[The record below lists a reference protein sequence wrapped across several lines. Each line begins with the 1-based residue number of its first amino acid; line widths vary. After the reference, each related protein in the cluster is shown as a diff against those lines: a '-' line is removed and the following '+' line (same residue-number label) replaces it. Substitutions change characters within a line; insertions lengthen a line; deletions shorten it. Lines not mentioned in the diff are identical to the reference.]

1 MLMQASSVNGCHSPT
16 MDMLLSANDSLS
28 FQEMLDVDIKSEI
41 DTVLGG
47 HSDFSAFSFSD
58 LPPLELDDD
67 PTDINMWFSTSS
79 TSNNS
84 NSSNFNIDFIG
95 SEAAAMMVNPN
106 SVMPLTLVA
115 RQSVAPTTTARSV
128 SPTDEPARPS
138 SPQPKPLIKHILSEA
153 RKPISKTIKISSP
166 TISKS
171 VVRQTQTITPISDK
185 QQSVLNIKNAIQRQ
199 ITTNGNVMHAQTQ
212 QINGARLVRKQQLS
226 RYSDDEKVYPKPAYS
241 YSCLIAMALKNSRT
255 GSLPVSE
262 IYNFMW

>member
-1 MLMQASSVNGCHSPT
+1 

-47 HSDFSAFSFSD
+47 HSDFSAFNFSE

-67 PTDINMWFSTSS
+67 PTDLNVWLSS
-79 TSNNS
+79 NS
-84 NSSNFNIDFIG
+84 NHSTSNFNIDFIG

-115 RQSVAPTTTARSV
+115 VPAKSA
-128 SPTDEPARPS
+128 SPTQPQPPRSPPAKAEPAKPVKLISVTDSKTRP
-138 SPQPKPLIKHILSEA
+138 LG
-153 RKPISKTIKISSP
+153 KTIKISSP
-166 TISKS
+166 SVGRKS
-171 VVRQTQTITPISDK
+171 LVTTTTTTQTGEIKTSGS
-185 QQSVLNIKNAIQRQ
+185 SVLNVKNVQRLTAQ
-199 ITTNGNVMHAQTQ
+199 NGIAATQ
-212 QINGARLVRKQQLS
+212 NGAVNGIRVVSRKQQLS
-226 RYSDDEKVYPKPAYS
+226 RYSDDEKIYPKPAYS
-241 YSCLIAMALKNSRT
+241 YSCLIAMALKNSKS